1 MTELSKYDIIFEELT
16 VLEKQVLN
24 LLNRNKEL
32 LKENSALQSRIKE
45 LEDKQSVLVN
55 EVEDLKRGGITNLKE
70 RESLKLKL
78 NELVNKIDF
87 HLRS

>member
-1 MTELSKYDIIFEELT
+1 MTEISKYDLIFEELS

-24 LLNRNKEL
+24 LVNKNREL
-32 LKENSALQSRIKE
+32 LKENSSLQTRIKE
-45 LEDKQSVLVN
+45 LEEKGSYLVN
-55 EVEDLKRGGITNLKE
+55 ELDELKRGGITNLKE

>member
-1 MTELSKYDIIFEELT
+1 MTELSKYDMIFEELS
-16 VLEKQVLN
+16 VLEKQVTN
-24 LLNRNKEL
+24 LVNRNKEL
-32 LKENSALQSRIKE
+32 MKENFALQSRIKE
-45 LEDKQSVLVN
+45 LEDKHSVLTN